1 MNFINV
7 LDGFELG
14 LGGIVTIVVVAI
26 VVILLITLVAW
37 YISTMNWFRRTKVK
51 VDEAN
56 SGIDVALTKRY
67 DLLTKALASVKG
79 YAKHESETL
88 SKVIGMRTGNI
99 KDLSLDEKSK
109 LNAELNEVQ
118 RGINVV
124 VEQYPQLKA
133 DTQFSLLQN
142 QTADCEEQLQA
153 ARRVYNSN
161 VSTFNQRRVTFPS
174 SFVAKRIGFREDLEF
189 FKADEEKREDVKK
202 KEKM

>member
-14 LGGIVTIVVVAI
+14 LGGIVAIVVVAI
-26 VVILLITLVAW
+26 VVILLIALVAW

-124 VEQYPQLKA
+124 VEQYPQIKA

-189 FKADEEKREDVKK
+189 FKADEEKREDVKF
-202 KEKM
+202 EF

>member
-1 MNFINV
+1 MIIPNLLLSTGAII
-7 LDGFELG
+7 G
-14 LGGIVTIVVVAI
+14 IVVVAVI
-26 VVILLITLVAW
+26 VLVFIIIVAW

-67 DLLTKALASVKG
+67 DLLTKALAAVKG
-79 YAKHESETL
+79 YAKHEAETL
-88 SKVIGMRTGNI
+88 SKVIGMRSGSI
-99 KDLSLDEKSK
+99 KELSLDEKSK
-109 LNAELNEVQ
+109 LNAELSQVQ

-133 DTQFSLLQN
+133 DTQFTLLQN

-161 VSTFNQRRVTFPS
+161 VSIFNQKRVTFPS
-174 SFVAKRIGFREDLEF
+174 SIVAKRIGFTSDLEF
-189 FKADEEKREDVKK
+189 FKADEEKRQDVKFDF
-202 KEKM
+202 

>member
-7 LDGFELG
+7 LAGFELG
-14 LGGIVTIVVVAI
+14 LGGIVAIVVVA
-26 VVILLITLVAW
+26 VVLILVIAVVAW

-189 FKADEEKREDVKK
+189 FKADEEKRQDVKF
-202 KEKM
+202 EF

>member
-14 LGGIVTIVVVAI
+14 LGGIVAIVVVA
-26 VVILLITLVAW
+26 VVLILVIALVAW

-174 SFVAKRIGFREDLEF
+174 SIVAKRIGFREDLEF
-189 FKADEEKREDVKK
+189 FKADEEKREDVKF
-202 KEKM
+202 EF

>member
-1 MNFINV
+1 MIIPNLLLSTGAII
-7 LDGFELG
+7 G
-14 LGGIVTIVVVAI
+14 IVVVAVI
-26 VVILLITLVAW
+26 VLVFIIIVAW

-67 DLLTKALASVKG
+67 DLLTKALAAVKG
-79 YAKHESETL
+79 YAKHEAETL
-88 SKVIGMRTGNI
+88 SKVIGMRTGSI
-99 KDLSLDEKSK
+99 KELSLDEKSK
-109 LNAELNEVQ
+109 LNAELSQVQ

-133 DTQFSLLQN
+133 DTQFTLLQN

-161 VSTFNQRRVTFPS
+161 VSIFNQKRVTFPS
-174 SFVAKRIGFREDLEF
+174 SIVAKRIGFTSDLEF
-189 FKADEEKREDVKK
+189 FKADEEKRQDVKFDF
-202 KEKM
+202 

>member
-1 MNFINV
+1 MFIIPN
-7 LDGFELG
+7 LLLSTGA
-14 LGGIVTIVVVAI
+14 IIAIVVVAV
-26 VVILLITLVAW
+26 VVIAVIAIVAW
-37 YISTMNWFRRTKVK
+37 YIVTMNWFRQTKVK
-51 VDEAN
+51 VEEAN

-79 YAKHESETL
+79 YAKHEAETL

-99 KDLSLDEKSK
+99 NELSLDEKSK
-109 LNAELNEVQ
+109 LNAQLSEVQ

-133 DTQFSLLQN
+133 DTQFTLLQN

-161 VSTFNQRRVTFPS
+161 VSIFNQKRVTFPDS
-174 SFVAKRIGFREDLEF
+174 IVAKRIGFTQDLEF
-189 FKADEEKREDVKK
+189 FKADEEKRQDVKF
-202 KEKM
+202 EF

>member
-1 MNFINV
+1 MFIIPN
-7 LDGFELG
+7 LLLSTGA
-14 LGGIVTIVVVAI
+14 IIAIVVVAVFLI
-26 VVILLITLVAW
+26 AVIAIVAW
-37 YISTMNWFRRTKVK
+37 YIVTMNWFRQTKVK
-51 VDEAN
+51 VEEAN

-79 YAKHESETL
+79 YAKHEAETL

-99 KDLSLDEKSK
+99 NELSLDEKSK
-109 LNAELNEVQ
+109 LNAELSEVQ

-133 DTQFSLLQN
+133 DTQFTLLQN

-161 VSTFNQRRVTFPS
+161 VSIFNQKRVTFPDS
-174 SFVAKRIGFREDLEF
+174 IVAKRIGFTKDLEF
-189 FKADEEKREDVKK
+189 FKADEEKRQDVKF
-202 KEKM
+202 EF

>member
-1 MNFINV
+1 MIIPNLLLSTGAII
-7 LDGFELG
+7 
-14 LGGIVTIVVVAI
+14 GIVVAAVIVLVFI
-26 VVILLITLVAW
+26 IIVAW

-67 DLLTKALASVKG
+67 DLLTKALAAVKG
-79 YAKHESETL
+79 YAKHEAETLSKETL

-99 KDLSLDEKSK
+99 NELSLDEKSK
-109 LNAELNEVQ
+109 LNAELSEVQ

-133 DTQFSLLQN
+133 DTQFTLLQN

-161 VSTFNQRRVTFPS
+161 VSIFNQKRVTFPDS
-174 SFVAKRIGFREDLEF
+174 IVAKRIGFTQDLEF
-189 FKADEEKREDVKK
+189 FKADEEKRQDVKF
-202 KEKM
+202 EF

>member
-1 MNFINV
+1 MITPNLLLSTGAII
-7 LDGFELG
+7 G
-14 LGGIVTIVVVAI
+14 IVVVAVI
-26 VVILLITLVAW
+26 VLVFIIIVAW

-67 DLLTKALASVKG
+67 DLLTKALAAVKG
-79 YAKHESETL
+79 YAKHEAETL
-88 SKVIGMRTGNI
+88 SKVIGMRTGSI
-99 KDLSLDEKSK
+99 KELSLDEKSK
-109 LNAELNEVQ
+109 LNAELSQVQ

-133 DTQFSLLQN
+133 DTQFTLLQN

-161 VSTFNQRRVTFPS
+161 VSIFNQKRVTFPS
-174 SFVAKRIGFREDLEF
+174 SIVAKRIGFTSDLEF
-189 FKADEEKREDVKK
+189 FKAEEEKRQDVKFDF
-202 KEKM
+202 

>member
-14 LGGIVTIVVVAI
+14 LGGIVAIVVVAI
-26 VVILLITLVAW
+26 VVILLIALVAW

-189 FKADEEKREDVKK
+189 FKADEEKREDVKF
-202 KEKM
+202 EF

>member
-7 LDGFELG
+7 LDGFEPG
-14 LGGIVTIVVVAI
+14 LGGIVAIVVVAI
-26 VVILLITLVAW
+26 VVILVIALVAW

-189 FKADEEKREDVKK
+189 FKADEEKREDVKF
-202 KEKM
+202 EF

>member
-14 LGGIVTIVVVAI
+14 LGGIVAIVVVA
-26 VVILLITLVAW
+26 VVLILVIAVVAW

-174 SFVAKRIGFREDLEF
+174 SIVAKRIGFREDLEF
-189 FKADEEKREDVKK
+189 FKADEEKREDVKF
-202 KEKM
+202 EF

>member
-14 LGGIVTIVVVAI
+14 LGGIVAIVVVA
-26 VVILLITLVAW
+26 VVLILVIALVAW

-189 FKADEEKREDVKK
+189 FKADEEKREDVKF
-202 KEKM
+202 EF

>member
-7 LDGFELG
+7 LAGFELG
-14 LGGIVTIVVVAI
+14 LGGIVAIVVVA
-26 VVILLITLVAW
+26 VVLILVIALVAW

-174 SFVAKRIGFREDLEF
+174 SIVAKRIGFREDLEF
-189 FKADEEKREDVKK
+189 FKADEEKREDVKF
-202 KEKM
+202 EF

>member
-1 MNFINV
+1 MFIIPN
-7 LDGFELG
+7 LLLSTGA
-14 LGGIVTIVVVAI
+14 IIAIVVVAV
-26 VVILLITLVAW
+26 VVIAVIAIVAW
-37 YISTMNWFRRTKVK
+37 YIVTMNWFRQTKVK
-51 VDEAN
+51 VEEAN

-79 YAKHESETL
+79 YAKHEAETL

-99 KDLSLDEKSK
+99 NELSLDEKSK
-109 LNAELNEVQ
+109 LNAQLSEVQ

-133 DTQFSLLQN
+133 DTQFTLLQN

-161 VSTFNQRRVTFPS
+161 VSIFNQKRVTFPDS
-174 SFVAKRIGFREDLEF
+174 IVAKRIGFTQDLEF
-189 FKADEEKREDVKK
+189 FKAEEEKRQDVKF
-202 KEKM
+202 EF

>member
-1 MNFINV
+1 MIIPNLLLSTGAII
-7 LDGFELG
+7 
-14 LGGIVTIVVVAI
+14 GIVVAAVIVLVFI
-26 VVILLITLVAW
+26 IIVAW

-67 DLLTKALASVKG
+67 DLLTKALAAVKG
-79 YAKHESETL
+79 YAKHEAETL
-88 SKVIGMRTGNI
+88 SKVIGMRTGSI
-99 KDLSLDEKSK
+99 KELSLDEKSK
-109 LNAELNEVQ
+109 LNAELSQVQ

-133 DTQFSLLQN
+133 DTQFTLLQN

-161 VSTFNQRRVTFPS
+161 VSIFNQKRVTFPS
-174 SFVAKRIGFREDLEF
+174 SIVAKRIGFTSDLEF
-189 FKADEEKREDVKK
+189 FKADEEKRQDVKFDF
-202 KEKM
+202 

>member
-1 MNFINV
+1 MFIIPN
-7 LDGFELG
+7 LLLSTGA
-14 LGGIVTIVVVAI
+14 IIAI
-26 VVILLITLVAW
+26 VVAAVVLIAVIAIVAW
-37 YISTMNWFRRTKVK
+37 YIVTMNWFRQTKVK
-51 VDEAN
+51 VEEAN

-79 YAKHESETL
+79 YAKHEAETL

-99 KDLSLDEKSK
+99 NELSLDEKSK
-109 LNAELNEVQ
+109 LNAELSEVQ

-133 DTQFSLLQN
+133 DTQFTLLQN

-161 VSTFNQRRVTFPS
+161 VSIFNQKRVTFPDS
-174 SFVAKRIGFREDLEF
+174 IVAKRIGFTQDLEF
-189 FKADEEKREDVKK
+189 FKADEEKRQDVKF
-202 KEKM
+202 EF

>member
-1 MNFINV
+1 MIIPNLLLSTGAII
-7 LDGFELG
+7 G
-14 LGGIVTIVVVAI
+14 IVVVAVI
-26 VVILLITLVAW
+26 VLVFIIIVAW

-67 DLLTKALASVKG
+67 DLLTKALAAVKG
-79 YAKHESETL
+79 YAKHEAETL
-88 SKVIGMRTGNI
+88 SKVIGMRTGSI
-99 KDLSLDEKSK
+99 KELSLDEKSK
-109 LNAELNEVQ
+109 LNAELSQVQ

-133 DTQFSLLQN
+133 DTQFTLLQN

-161 VSTFNQRRVTFPS
+161 VSIFNQKRVTFPS
-174 SFVAKRIGFREDLEF
+174 SIVAKRIGFNSDLEF
-189 FKADEEKREDVKK
+189 FKADEEKRQDVKFDF
-202 KEKM
+202 

>member
-7 LDGFELG
+7 LNGFELG
-14 LGGIVTIVVVAI
+14 LGGIVAIVVVA
-26 VVILLITLVAW
+26 VVLILVIAVVAW

-118 RGINVV
+118 REINVV

-174 SFVAKRIGFREDLEF
+174 SLVAKRIGFREDLEF
-189 FKADEEKREDVKK
+189 FKADEEKREDVKF
-202 KEKM
+202 EF

>member
-7 LDGFELG
+7 LAGFELG
-14 LGGIVTIVVVAI
+14 LGGIVAIVVVA
-26 VVILLITLVAW
+26 VVLILVIAVVAW

-67 DLLTKALASVKG
+67 DILTKALASVKG

-174 SFVAKRIGFREDLEF
+174 SIVAKRIGFREDLEF
-189 FKADEEKREDVKK
+189 FKADEEKREDVKF
-202 KEKM
+202 EF

>member
-1 MNFINV
+1 MFIIPN
-7 LDGFELG
+7 LLLSTGA
-14 LGGIVTIVVVAI
+14 IITIVVVA
-26 VVILLITLVAW
+26 VVLIAVIAIVAW
-37 YISTMNWFRRTKVK
+37 YIVTMNWFRQTKVK
-51 VDEAN
+51 VEEAN

-79 YAKHESETL
+79 YAKHEAETL

-99 KDLSLDEKSK
+99 NELSLDEKSK
-109 LNAELNEVQ
+109 LNAELSEVQ

-133 DTQFSLLQN
+133 DTQFTLLQN

-161 VSTFNQRRVTFPS
+161 VSIFNQKRVTFPDS
-174 SFVAKRIGFREDLEF
+174 IVAKRIGFTQDLEF
-189 FKADEEKREDVKK
+189 FKADEEKRQDVKF
-202 KEKM
+202 EF

>member
-1 MNFINV
+1 MIIPNLLLSTGAII
-7 LDGFELG
+7 
-14 LGGIVTIVVVAI
+14 GIVVAAVIVLVFI
-26 VVILLITLVAW
+26 IIVAW

-67 DLLTKALASVKG
+67 DLLTKALAAVKG
-79 YAKHESETL
+79 YAKHEAETL
-88 SKVIGMRTGNI
+88 SKVIGMRTGSI
-99 KDLSLDEKSK
+99 KELSLDEKSK
-109 LNAELNEVQ
+109 LNAELSQVQ

-133 DTQFSLLQN
+133 DTQFTLLQN

-161 VSTFNQRRVTFPS
+161 VSIFNQKRVTFPS
-174 SFVAKRIGFREDLEF
+174 SIVANRIGFTSDLEF
-189 FKADEEKREDVKK
+189 FKADEEKRQDVKFDF
-202 KEKM
+202 

>member
-1 MNFINV
+1 MFIIPN
-7 LDGFELG
+7 LLLSTGA
-14 LGGIVTIVVVAI
+14 IIAIVVVA
-26 VVILLITLVAW
+26 VVLIAIIAIVAW
-37 YISTMNWFRRTKVK
+37 YIVTMNWFRQTKVK
-51 VDEAN
+51 VEEAN

-79 YAKHESETL
+79 YAKHEAETL

-99 KDLSLDEKSK
+99 NELSLDEKSK
-109 LNAELNEVQ
+109 LNAQLSEVQ

-133 DTQFSLLQN
+133 DTQFTLLQN

-161 VSTFNQRRVTFPS
+161 VSIFNQKRVTFPDS
-174 SFVAKRIGFREDLEF
+174 IVAKRIGFTQDLEF
-189 FKADEEKREDVKK
+189 FKAEEEKRQDVKF
-202 KEKM
+202 EF

>member
-1 MNFINV
+1 MIIPNLLLSTGAII
-7 LDGFELG
+7 
-14 LGGIVTIVVVAI
+14 GIVVAAIIVLVFI
-26 VVILLITLVAW
+26 IIVAW

-67 DLLTKALASVKG
+67 DLLTKALAAVKG
-79 YAKHESETL
+79 YAKHEAETL
-88 SKVIGMRTGNI
+88 SKVIGMRTGSI
-99 KDLSLDEKSK
+99 KELSLDEKSK
-109 LNAELNEVQ
+109 LNAELSQVQ

-133 DTQFSLLQN
+133 DTQFTLLQN

-161 VSTFNQRRVTFPS
+161 VSIFNQKRVTFPS
-174 SFVAKRIGFREDLEF
+174 SIVANRIGFTSDLEF
-189 FKADEEKREDVKK
+189 FKADEEKRQDVKFDF
-202 KEKM
+202 

>member
-1 MNFINV
+1 MFIIPNLLLSTGV
-7 LDGFELG
+7 
-14 LGGIVTIVVVAI
+14 IIAIVVVA
-26 VVILLITLVAW
+26 VVLIAVIAIVAW
-37 YISTMNWFRRTKVK
+37 YIVTMNWFRQTKVK
-51 VDEAN
+51 VEEAN

-79 YAKHESETL
+79 YAKHEAETL

-99 KDLSLDEKSK
+99 KELSLDEKSK
-109 LNAELNEVQ
+109 LNAELSEVQ

-133 DTQFSLLQN
+133 DTQFTLLQN

-161 VSTFNQRRVTFPS
+161 VSIFNQKRVTFPDS
-174 SFVAKRIGFREDLEF
+174 IVAKRIGFTQDLEF
-189 FKADEEKREDVKK
+189 FKADEEKRQDVKFDF
-202 KEKM
+202 

>member
-1 MNFINV
+1 MFIIPN
-7 LDGFELG
+7 LLLSTGA
-14 LGGIVTIVVVAI
+14 IIAIVVVA
-26 VVILLITLVAW
+26 VVLIAIIAIVAW
-37 YISTMNWFRRTKVK
+37 YIVTMNWFRQTKVK
-51 VDEAN
+51 VEEAN

-79 YAKHESETL
+79 YAKHEAETL

-99 KDLSLDEKSK
+99 NELSLDEKSK
-109 LNAELNEVQ
+109 LNAQLSEVQ

-133 DTQFSLLQN
+133 DTQFTLLQN

-161 VSTFNQRRVTFPS
+161 VSIFNQKRVTFPDS
-174 SFVAKRIGFREDLEF
+174 IVAKRIGFTQDLEF
-189 FKADEEKREDVKK
+189 FKADEEKRQDVKF
-202 KEKM
+202 EF

>member
-1 MNFINV
+1 MLIIPNLLLSTGAI
-7 LDGFELG
+7 
-14 LGGIVTIVVVAI
+14 IAIVVVA
-26 VVILLITLVAW
+26 VVLIAVIAIVAW
-37 YISTMNWFRRTKVK
+37 YIVTMNWFRQTKVK
-51 VDEAN
+51 VEEAN

-79 YAKHESETL
+79 YAKHEAETL

-99 KDLSLDEKSK
+99 NELSLDEKSK
-109 LNAELNEVQ
+109 LNAELSEVQ

-133 DTQFSLLQN
+133 DTQFTLLQN

-161 VSTFNQRRVTFPS
+161 VSIFNQKRVTFPDS
-174 SFVAKRIGFREDLEF
+174 IVAKRIGFTQDLEF
-189 FKADEEKREDVKK
+189 FKADEEKRQDVKF
-202 KEKM
+202 EF

>member
-1 MNFINV
+1 MFIIPN
-7 LDGFELG
+7 LLLSTGA
-14 LGGIVTIVVVAI
+14 IIAIVVVA
-26 VVILLITLVAW
+26 VVLIAIIAIVAW
-37 YISTMNWFRRTKVK
+37 YIVTMNWFRQTKVK
-51 VDEAN
+51 VEEAN

-79 YAKHESETL
+79 YAKHEAETL

-99 KDLSLDEKSK
+99 NELSLDEKSK
-109 LNAELNEVQ
+109 LNAELSEVQ

-133 DTQFSLLQN
+133 DTQFTLLQN

-161 VSTFNQRRVTFPS
+161 VSIFNQKRVTFPDS
-174 SFVAKRIGFREDLEF
+174 IVAKRIGFTKDLEF
-189 FKADEEKREDVKK
+189 FKADEEKRQDVKF
-202 KEKM
+202 EF